1 MYKKILALLSLIVIV
16 SCSSNPVSVEKLNT
30 FDLGD
35 FKTFNVVISDKSEDV
50 KVSPFTSQGL
60 KKSFADGFEML
71 GLVKSLDTPDFKAV
85 ISLTFDEKN
94 KRYRGR
100 RNPYFYDPF
109 YDDYFYDQTD
119 RSILRLTLYDGTTGD
134 PLWTG
139 LRSTKYVDSQLQLDA
154 EEIKKYVDSF
164 LSELVGG

>member
-60 KKSFADGFEML
+60 KKIFC
-71 GLVKSLDTPDFKAV
+71 
-85 ISLTFDEKN
+85 
-94 KRYRGR
+94 
-100 RNPYFYDPF
+100 
-109 YDDYFYDQTD
+109 
-119 RSILRLTLYDGTTGD
+119 
-134 PLWTG
+134 
-139 LRSTKYVDSQLQLDA
+139 
-154 EEIKKYVDSF
+154 
-164 LSELVGG
+164 